1 MNGGIYIM
9 NKKEINEIKRNLDK
23 DSGFFTINHVVTVC
37 VDAEKKIKCMT
48 NQMNNLIAEDESEL
62 IVAYLKKILSG
73 SIGKNLLEYHFP
85 KDAYLEGGA
94 QVFMNEV
101 LRSKLTD
108 ADIVQKYIDR
118 IIEKMEYIS
127 TYTIFVAHCTYA
139 VINKNKNLESD
150 IESDSNYNFL
160 LTAICP
166 VNLRIDG
173 LIYDEQTNSIAKK
186 DTADRIVDPPT
197 DGFLFPL
204 FSDRQ
209 SDINGVLYYTKN
221 AKKPNSS
228 IVEELL
234 GCEYSMSGV
243 SEKATFHAIMN
254 NVCGDELDLKVINSV
269 NNKIQ
274 DIIDRNAHETD
285 IPTVNSKDIS
295 SILWESGISQQK
307 LEQLPKVYETALGEK
322 ELTCANLV
330 EKKTVLSVPGVTVN
344 ISKDGM
350 ERVRTQTVGGKKC
363 LVIELDEDKMSVNG
377 LETTLE
383 NAKQEQTV

>member
-1 MNGGIYIM
+1 M
-9 NKKEINEIKRNLDK
+9 NKKEINEIKKNLDK
-23 DSGFFTINHVVTVC
+23 DSGLFTINHVVTAC

-85 KDAYLEGGA
+85 NDAYLEDGA
-94 QVFMNEV
+94 QLFLNEV

-108 ADIVQKYIDR
+108 SDLVQKYIDR
-118 IIEKMEYIS
+118 IIEKMEYLS
-127 TYTIFVAHCTYA
+127 TYTIFTAHCTYA
-139 VINKNKNLESD
+139 VKNKNKNLDDD
-150 IESDSNYNFL
+150 IGGDIDSNYNFL
-160 LTAICP
+160 ITAICP

-173 LIYDEQTNSIAKK
+173 LIYDEQANSIAKK

-209 SDINGVLYYTKN
+209 ADINGVLYYTKN

-234 GCEYSMSGV
+234 GCEYSMSGI

-254 NVCGDELDLKVINSV
+254 NVCGEELDLKVINTV
-269 NNKIQ
+269 NSKIQ

-295 SILWESGISQQK
+295 NILWESGISQQK
-307 LEQLPKVYETALGEK
+307 LEHLPKVYETALGEK

-330 EKKTVLSVPGVTVN
+330 DKKTVLTVPGVTVN

-350 ERVRTQTVGGKKC
+350 DRVRTQTVGGKKC

-377 LETTLE
+377 LQTTLE
-383 NAKQEQTV
+383 QAKQEQTV

>member
-1 MNGGIYIM
+1 M
-9 NKKEINEIKRNLDK
+9 NKKEINEIKKNLDK
-23 DSGFFTINHVVTVC
+23 DSGFFTINHVVTAC

-85 KDAYLEGGA
+85 NDAYLEGGA
-94 QVFMNEV
+94 QLFMNEV

-108 ADIVQKYIDR
+108 EELVQKYIDR
-118 IIEKMEYIS
+118 IIEKMEYLS
-127 TYTIFVAHCTYA
+127 TYTIFTAHCTYA
-139 VINKNKNLESD
+139 VKNKNKNLDDDIGGDSD
-150 IESDSNYNFL
+150 TNYNFII
-160 LTAICP
+160 TAICP

-173 LIYDEQTNSIAKK
+173 LIYDEQANSIAKK
-186 DTADRIVDPPT
+186 ETADRIVDPPT

-254 NVCGDELDLKVINSV
+254 NVCGDELDLKVINTV
-269 NNKIQ
+269 NSKIQ
-274 DIIDRNAHETD
+274 DIIDRNAHETE

-295 SILWESGISQQK
+295 NILWESGISQQK
-307 LEQLPKVYETALGEK
+307 LEHLPKVYETALGEK

-330 EKKTVLSVPGVTVN
+330 DKKTVLTVPGVTVN
-344 ISKDGM
+344 ISKAGM
-350 ERVRTQTVGGKKC
+350 ERVHTQTVGGRKC

-383 NAKQEQTV
+383 QAKQEQTV

>member
-1 MNGGIYIM
+1 M
-9 NKKEINEIKRNLDK
+9 NKKEINEIKKNLDK
-23 DSGFFTINHVVTVC
+23 DSGFFTINHVVTAC

-85 KDAYLEGGA
+85 NDAYLEGGA
-94 QVFMNEV
+94 QLFMNEV

-108 ADIVQKYIDR
+108 EELVQKYIDR
-118 IIEKMEYIS
+118 IIEKMEYLS
-127 TYTIFVAHCTYA
+127 TYTIFTAHCTYA
-139 VINKNKNLESD
+139 VKNKNKNLDDD
-150 IESDSNYNFL
+150 IGGDSNTNYNFII
-160 LTAICP
+160 TAICP

-173 LIYDEQTNSIAKK
+173 LIYDEQANSIAKK
-186 DTADRIVDPPT
+186 ETADRIVDPPT

-254 NVCGDELDLKVINSV
+254 NVCGDELDLKVINTV
-269 NNKIQ
+269 NSKIQ
-274 DIIDRNAHETD
+274 DIIDRNAHETE

-295 SILWESGISQQK
+295 NILWESGISQQK
-307 LEQLPKVYETALGEK
+307 LEHLPKVYETALGEK

-330 EKKTVLSVPGVTVN
+330 DKKTVLTVPGVTVN

-350 ERVRTQTVGGKKC
+350 ERVHTQTVGGRKC

-383 NAKQEQTV
+383 QAKQEQTV

>member
-1 MNGGIYIM
+1 M

-23 DSGFFTINHVVTVC
+23 DSGFFTINHIVTAC

-85 KDAYLEGGA
+85 NDAYLEGGA

-108 ADIVQKYIDR
+108 SEMVQKYIDR

-221 AKKPNSS
+221 AKKPNTS

-234 GCEYSMSGV
+234 GCEYSMSGI
-243 SEKATFHAIMN
+243 SEKVTFHSILN

-307 LEQLPKVYETALGEK
+307 LEHLPKVYETALGEK

-330 EKKTVLSVPGVTVN
+330 EKKTVLTVPGVTVN
-344 ISKDGM
+344 ISKEGM
-350 ERVRTQTVGGKKC
+350 EKVRTQTVGGKKC

-383 NAKQEQTV
+383 QAKAEQTV

>member
-1 MNGGIYIM
+1 M
-9 NKKEINEIKRNLDK
+9 NKKEINEIKKNLDK
-23 DSGFFTINHVVTVC
+23 DSGFFTINHVVTAC

-85 KDAYLEGGA
+85 NDAYLEGGA
-94 QVFMNEV
+94 QLFMNEV
-101 LRSKLTD
+101 LRSKLID
-108 ADIVQKYIDR
+108 EELVQKYIDR
-118 IIEKMEYIS
+118 IIEKMEYLS
-127 TYTIFVAHCTYA
+127 TYTIFTAHCTYA
-139 VINKNKNLESD
+139 VKNKNKNLDDDIGGDSD
-150 IESDSNYNFL
+150 TNYNFII
-160 LTAICP
+160 TAICP

-173 LIYDEQTNSIAKK
+173 LIYDEQANSIAKK
-186 DTADRIVDPPT
+186 ETADRIVDPPT

-254 NVCGDELDLKVINSV
+254 NVCGDELDLKVINTV
-269 NNKIQ
+269 NSKIQ
-274 DIIDRNAHETD
+274 DIIDRNAHETE

-295 SILWESGISQQK
+295 NILWESGISQQK
-307 LEQLPKVYETALGEK
+307 LEHLPKVYETALGEK

-330 EKKTVLSVPGVTVN
+330 DKKTVLTVPGVTVN

-350 ERVRTQTVGGKKC
+350 ERVHTQTVGGRKC

-383 NAKQEQTV
+383 QAKQEQTV

>member
-1 MNGGIYIM
+1 M
-9 NKKEINEIKRNLDK
+9 NKKEINEIKKNLDK
-23 DSGFFTINHVVTVC
+23 DSGFFTINHVVTAC

-85 KDAYLEGGA
+85 NDAYLEGGA
-94 QVFMNEV
+94 QLFMNEV

-108 ADIVQKYIDR
+108 EELVQKYIDR
-118 IIEKMEYIS
+118 IIEKMEYLS
-127 TYTIFVAHCTYA
+127 TYTIFTAHCTYA
-139 VINKNKNLESD
+139 VKNKNKNLDDDIGGDSD
-150 IESDSNYNFL
+150 TNYNFII
-160 LTAICP
+160 TAICP

-173 LIYDEQTNSIAKK
+173 LIYDEQANSIAKK
-186 DTADRIVDPPT
+186 ETADRIVDPPT

-209 SDINGVLYYTKN
+209 SDINGVLYYSKN

-254 NVCGDELDLKVINSV
+254 NVCGDELDLKVINTV
-269 NNKIQ
+269 NSKIQ
-274 DIIDRNAHETD
+274 DIIDRNAHETE

-295 SILWESGISQQK
+295 NILWESGISQQK
-307 LEQLPKVYETALGEK
+307 LEHLPKVYETALGEK

-330 EKKTVLSVPGVTVN
+330 DKKTVLSIPGVTVN

-350 ERVRTQTVGGKKC
+350 ERVHTQTVGGRKC

-383 NAKQEQTV
+383 QAKQEQTV

>member
-1 MNGGIYIM
+1 M
-9 NKKEINEIKRNLDK
+9 NKKEINEIKKNLDK
-23 DSGFFTINHVVTVC
+23 DSGFFTINHVVTAC
-37 VDAEKKIKCMT
+37 IDAEKKIKCMT

-85 KDAYLEGGA
+85 NDAYLEDGA
-94 QVFMNEV
+94 QLFLNEV

-108 ADIVQKYIDR
+108 SDLVQKYIDR
-118 IIEKMEYIS
+118 IIEKMEYLS
-127 TYTIFVAHCTYA
+127 TYTIFTAHCTYA
-139 VINKNKNLESD
+139 VKNKNKNLDDD
-150 IESDSNYNFL
+150 IGGDSDSNYNFL
-160 LTAICP
+160 ITAICP

-173 LIYDEQTNSIAKK
+173 LIYDEQANSIAKK

-209 SDINGVLYYTKN
+209 ADINGVLYYTKN

-234 GCEYSMSGV
+234 GCEYSMSGI

-254 NVCGDELDLKVINSV
+254 NVCGEELDLKVINTV
-269 NNKIQ
+269 NSKIQ

-295 SILWESGISQQK
+295 NILWESGISQQK
-307 LEQLPKVYETALGEK
+307 LEHLPKVYETALGEK

-330 EKKTVLSVPGVTVN
+330 DKKTVLTVPGVTVN

-350 ERVRTQTVGGKKC
+350 DRVRTQTVGGKKC

-383 NAKQEQTV
+383 QAKQEQTV

>member
-1 MNGGIYIM
+1 M

-23 DSGFFTINHVVTVC
+23 DSGFFTIDHVVTAC

-94 QVFMNEV
+94 QLFMNEV
-101 LRSKLTD
+101 LRSRLTD
-108 ADIVQKYIDR
+108 DEIVKKYIGR
-118 IIEKMEYIS
+118 IIEKMEYVS

-160 LTAICP
+160 ITAICP

-173 LIYDEQTNSIAKK
+173 LIYDEQSNSIAKK

-254 NVCGDELDLKVINSV
+254 NVCGEELDLKVINSV
-269 NNKIQ
+269 NSKIQ

-295 SILWESGISQQK
+295 AILWESGISQQK
-307 LEQLPKVYETALGEK
+307 LEHLPKVYETALGEK
-322 ELTCANLV
+322 ELTCVNLV
-330 EKKTVLSVPGVTVN
+330 DKKTVLSVPGVTVN
-344 ISKDGM
+344 ISKEGM

-363 LVIELDEDKMSVNG
+363 LVIELDEDKMQVNG
-377 LETTLE
+377 LETAMQD
-383 NAKQEQTV
+383 AKTPQTV

>member
-1 MNGGIYIM
+1 M
-9 NKKEINEIKRNLDK
+9 NKKEINEIKKNLDK
-23 DSGFFTINHVVTVC
+23 DSGFFTINHVVTAC

-85 KDAYLEGGA
+85 NDAYLEDGA
-94 QVFMNEV
+94 QLFLNEV

-108 ADIVQKYIDR
+108 SDLVQKYIDR
-118 IIEKMEYIS
+118 IIEKMEYLS
-127 TYTIFVAHCTYA
+127 TYTIFTAHCTYA
-139 VINKNKNLESD
+139 VKNKNKNLDDD
-150 IESDSNYNFL
+150 IGGDSDSNYNFL
-160 LTAICP
+160 ITAICP

-173 LIYDEQTNSIAKK
+173 LIYDEQANSIAKK

-209 SDINGVLYYTKN
+209 ADINGVLYYTKN

-234 GCEYSMSGV
+234 GCEYSMSGI

-254 NVCGDELDLKVINSV
+254 NVCGEELDLKVINTV
-269 NNKIQ
+269 NSKIQ

-295 SILWESGISQQK
+295 NILWESGISQQK
-307 LEQLPKVYETALGEK
+307 LEHLPKVYEIALGEK

-330 EKKTVLSVPGVTVN
+330 DKKTVLTVPGVTVN

-350 ERVRTQTVGGKKC
+350 DRVRTQTVGGKKC

-377 LETTLE
+377 LQTTLE
-383 NAKQEQTV
+383 QAKQEQTV

>member
-1 MNGGIYIM
+1 M
-9 NKKEINEIKRNLDK
+9 NKKEINEIKKNLDK
-23 DSGFFTINHVVTVC
+23 DSGFFTINHVVTAC

-85 KDAYLEGGA
+85 NDAYLEGGA
-94 QVFMNEV
+94 QLFMNEV

-108 ADIVQKYIDR
+108 EELVQKYIDR
-118 IIEKMEYIS
+118 IIEKMEYLS
-127 TYTIFVAHCTYA
+127 TYTIFTAHCTYA
-139 VINKNKNLESD
+139 VKNKNKNLDDDIGGDSD
-150 IESDSNYNFL
+150 TNYNFII
-160 LTAICP
+160 TAICP

-173 LIYDEQTNSIAKK
+173 LIYDEQANSIAKK
-186 DTADRIVDPPT
+186 ETADRIVDPPT

-234 GCEYSMSGV
+234 DCEYSMSGV

-254 NVCGDELDLKVINSV
+254 NVCGDELDLKVINTV
-269 NNKIQ
+269 NSKIQ
-274 DIIDRNAHETD
+274 DIIDRNAHETE

-295 SILWESGISQQK
+295 NILWESGISQQK
-307 LEQLPKVYETALGEK
+307 LEHLPKVYETALGEK

-330 EKKTVLSVPGVTVN
+330 DKKTVLTVPGVTVN

-350 ERVRTQTVGGKKC
+350 EKVHTQTVGGRKC

-383 NAKQEQTV
+383 QAKQEQTV

>member
-1 MNGGIYIM
+1 M
-9 NKKEINEIKRNLDK
+9 NKKEINEIKKNLDK
-23 DSGFFTINHVVTVC
+23 DSGFFTINHVVTAC

-85 KDAYLEGGA
+85 NDAYLEGGA
-94 QVFMNEV
+94 QLFMNEV

-108 ADIVQKYIDR
+108 EELVQKYIDR
-118 IIEKMEYIS
+118 IIEKMEYLS
-127 TYTIFVAHCTYA
+127 TYTIFTAHCTYA
-139 VINKNKNLESD
+139 VKNKNKNLDDDIGGDSD
-150 IESDSNYNFL
+150 TNYNFII
-160 LTAICP
+160 TAICP

-173 LIYDEQTNSIAKK
+173 LIYDEQSNSIAKK
-186 DTADRIVDPPT
+186 ETADRIVDPPT

-254 NVCGDELDLKVINSV
+254 NVCGDELDLKVINTV
-269 NNKIQ
+269 NSKIQ
-274 DIIDRNAHETD
+274 DIIDRNAHETE

-295 SILWESGISQQK
+295 NILWESGISQQK
-307 LEQLPKVYETALGEK
+307 LEHLPKVYETALGEK

-330 EKKTVLSVPGVTVN
+330 DKKTVLTVPGVTVN

-350 ERVRTQTVGGKKC
+350 ERVHTQTVGGRKC

-383 NAKQEQTV
+383 QAKQEQTV

>member
-1 MNGGIYIM
+1 M
-9 NKKEINEIKRNLDK
+9 NKKEINEIKKNLDK
-23 DSGFFTINHVVTVC
+23 DSGFFTINHVVTAC

-85 KDAYLEGGA
+85 NDAYLEGGA
-94 QVFMNEV
+94 QLFMNEV

-108 ADIVQKYIDR
+108 EELVQKYIDR
-118 IIEKMEYIS
+118 IIEKMEYLS
-127 TYTIFVAHCTYA
+127 TYTIFTAHCTYA
-139 VINKNKNLESD
+139 VKNKNKNLDDDIGGDSD
-150 IESDSNYNFL
+150 TNYNFII
-160 LTAICP
+160 TAICP

-173 LIYDEQTNSIAKK
+173 LIYDEQANSIAKK
-186 DTADRIVDPPT
+186 ETADRIVDPPT

-209 SDINGVLYYTKN
+209 RDINGVLYYTKN

-254 NVCGDELDLKVINSV
+254 NVCGDELDLKVINTV
-269 NNKIQ
+269 NSKIQ
-274 DIIDRNAHETD
+274 DIIDRNAHETE

-295 SILWESGISQQK
+295 NILWESGISQQK
-307 LEQLPKVYETALGEK
+307 LEHLPKVYETALGEK
-322 ELTCANLV
+322 ELTCVNLV
-330 EKKTVLSVPGVTVN
+330 DKKTVLTVPGVTVN

-350 ERVRTQTVGGKKC
+350 ERVRTQTVGGRKC

-383 NAKQEQTV
+383 QAKQEQTV

>member
-1 MNGGIYIM
+1 M
-9 NKKEINEIKRNLDK
+9 NKKEINEIKKNLDK
-23 DSGFFTINHVVTVC
+23 DSGFFTINHVVTAC

-85 KDAYLEGGA
+85 NDAYLEGGA
-94 QVFMNEV
+94 QLFMNEV

-108 ADIVQKYIDR
+108 EELVQKYIDR
-118 IIEKMEYIS
+118 IIEKMEYLS
-127 TYTIFVAHCTYA
+127 TYTIFTAHCTYA
-139 VINKNKNLESD
+139 VKNKNKNLDDDIGGDSD
-150 IESDSNYNFL
+150 TNYNFII
-160 LTAICP
+160 TAICP

-173 LIYDEQTNSIAKK
+173 LIYDEQANSIAKK
-186 DTADRIVDPPT
+186 ETADRIVDPPT

-254 NVCGDELDLKVINSV
+254 NVCGDELDLKVINTV
-269 NNKIQ
+269 NSKIQ
-274 DIIDRNAHETD
+274 DIIDRNAHETE

-295 SILWESGISQQK
+295 NILWESGISQQK
-307 LEQLPKVYETALGEK
+307 LEHLPKVYETALGEK

-330 EKKTVLSVPGVTVN
+330 DKKTVLSIPGVTVN

-350 ERVRTQTVGGKKC
+350 ERVHTQTVGGRKC

-383 NAKQEQTV
+383 QAKQEQTV

>member
-1 MNGGIYIM
+1 M
-9 NKKEINEIKRNLDK
+9 NKKEINEIKKNLDK
-23 DSGFFTINHVVTVC
+23 DSGFFTINHVVTAC

-85 KDAYLEGGA
+85 NDAYLEGGA
-94 QVFMNEV
+94 QLFMNEV

-108 ADIVQKYIDR
+108 EELVQKYIDR
-118 IIEKMEYIS
+118 IIEKMEYLS
-127 TYTIFVAHCTYA
+127 TYTIFAAHCTYA
-139 VINKNKNLESD
+139 VKNRNKNLDDDIGGDSD
-150 IESDSNYNFL
+150 TNYNFII
-160 LTAICP
+160 TAICP

-173 LIYDEQTNSIAKK
+173 LIYDEQANSIAKK
-186 DTADRIVDPPT
+186 ETADRIVDPPT

-254 NVCGDELDLKVINSV
+254 NVCGDELDLKVINTV
-269 NNKIQ
+269 NSKIQ
-274 DIIDRNAHETD
+274 DIIDRNAHETE

-295 SILWESGISQQK
+295 NILWESGISQQK
-307 LEQLPKVYETALGEK
+307 LEHLPKVYETALGEK

-330 EKKTVLSVPGVTVN
+330 DKKTVLTVPGVTVN

-350 ERVRTQTVGGKKC
+350 ERVHTQTVGGRKC

-383 NAKQEQTV
+383 QAKQEQTV

>member
-1 MNGGIYIM
+1 M

-23 DSGFFTINHVVTVC
+23 DSGFFTINHVVTAC

-85 KDAYLEGGA
+85 NDAYLEGGA
-94 QVFMNEV
+94 QLFMNEV

-108 ADIVQKYIDR
+108 SDLVQKYIDR
-118 IIEKMEYIS
+118 IIEKMEYVS

-139 VINKNKNLESD
+139 VISKNKNLESD
-150 IESDSNYNFL
+150 IESDNNYNFL
-160 LTAICP
+160 ITAICP

-228 IVEELL
+228 IVEDLL

-254 NVCGDELDLKVINSV
+254 NVCGDELDLKVINTV
-269 NNKIQ
+269 NTKIQ

-295 SILWESGISQQK
+295 TILWESGISQQK
-307 LEQLPKVYETALGEK
+307 LEHLPKVYETALGEK

-330 EKKTVLSVPGVTVN
+330 DKKTVLTVPGVTVN

-350 ERVRTQTVGGKKC
+350 EKVRTQTVGGRKC
-363 LVIELDEDKMSVNG
+363 LVIELGDEKMQVNG

-383 NAKQEQTV
+383 EAKAEQTV

>member
-1 MNGGIYIM
+1 M
-9 NKKEINEIKRNLDK
+9 NKKEINEIKKNLDK
-23 DSGFFTINHVVTVC
+23 DSGFFTINHVVTAC

-85 KDAYLEGGA
+85 NDAYLEDGA
-94 QVFMNEV
+94 QLFLNEV

-108 ADIVQKYIDR
+108 SDLVQKYIDR
-118 IIEKMEYIS
+118 IIEKMEYLS
-127 TYTIFVAHCTYA
+127 TYTIFTAHCTYA
-139 VINKNKNLESD
+139 VKNKNKNLDDD
-150 IESDSNYNFL
+150 IGGASDSNYNFL
-160 LTAICP
+160 ITAICP

-173 LIYDEQTNSIAKK
+173 LIYDEQANSIAKK

-209 SDINGVLYYTKN
+209 ADINGVLYYTKN

-234 GCEYSMSGV
+234 GCEYSMSGI

-254 NVCGDELDLKVINSV
+254 NVCGEELDLKVINTV
-269 NNKIQ
+269 NSKIQ

-295 SILWESGISQQK
+295 NILWESGISQQK
-307 LEQLPKVYETALGEK
+307 LEHLPKVYETALGEK

-330 EKKTVLSVPGVTVN
+330 DKKTVLTVPGVTVN

-350 ERVRTQTVGGKKC
+350 DRVRTQTVGGKKC

-383 NAKQEQTV
+383 QAKQEQTV

>member
-1 MNGGIYIM
+1 M
-9 NKKEINEIKRNLDK
+9 NKKEINEIKKNLDK
-23 DSGFFTINHVVTVC
+23 DSGFFTINHVVTAC

-85 KDAYLEGGA
+85 NDAYLEGGA
-94 QVFMNEV
+94 QLFMNEV

-108 ADIVQKYIDR
+108 EELVQKYIDR
-118 IIEKMEYIS
+118 IIEKMEYLS
-127 TYTIFVAHCTYA
+127 TYTIFTAHCTYA
-139 VINKNKNLESD
+139 VKNKNKNLDDDIGGDSD
-150 IESDSNYNFL
+150 TNYNFII
-160 LTAICP
+160 TAICP

-173 LIYDEQTNSIAKK
+173 LIYDEQANSIAKK
-186 DTADRIVDPPT
+186 ETADRIVDPPT

-254 NVCGDELDLKVINSV
+254 NVCGDELDLKVINTV
-269 NNKIQ
+269 NSKIQ
-274 DIIDRNAHETD
+274 DIIDRNAHETE

-295 SILWESGISQQK
+295 NILWESGISQQK
-307 LEQLPKVYETALGEK
+307 LEHLPKVYETALGEK

-330 EKKTVLSVPGVTVN
+330 DKKTVLTVPGVTVN

-350 ERVRTQTVGGKKC
+350 ERVHTQTVGGRKC

-383 NAKQEQTV
+383 QAKQEQTV

>member
-1 MNGGIYIM
+1 M

-23 DSGFFTINHVVTVC
+23 DSGFFTINHVVTAC
-37 VDAEKKIKCMT
+37 VDSEKKIKCMT

-85 KDAYLEGGA
+85 NDAYLEGGA
-94 QVFMNEV
+94 QLFMNEV
-101 LRSKLTD
+101 LRSQLTN
-108 ADIVQKYIDR
+108 ADLVQKYIDR
-118 IIEKMEYIS
+118 IIEKMEYVS
-127 TYTIFVAHCTYA
+127 TYTVFVAHCTYA
-139 VINKNKNLESD
+139 VISKNKNLESD
-150 IESDSNYNFL
+150 IESDNNYNFL
-160 LTAICP
+160 ITAICP

-228 IVEELL
+228 IVEDLL

-254 NVCGDELDLKVINSV
+254 NVCGDELDLKVINTV
-269 NNKIQ
+269 NTKIQ

-295 SILWESGISQQK
+295 TILWESGISQQK
-307 LEQLPKVYETALGEK
+307 LEHLPKVYETALGEK

-330 EKKTVLSVPGVTVN
+330 DKKTVLTVPGVTVN
-344 ISKDGM
+344 ITKDGM
-350 ERVRTQTVGGKKC
+350 EKVHTQTVGGKKC
-363 LVIELDEDKMSVNG
+363 LVIELGDEKMQVNG

-383 NAKQEQTV
+383 EAKAEQTV

>member
-1 MNGGIYIM
+1 M
-9 NKKEINEIKRNLDK
+9 NKKEINEIKKNLDK
-23 DSGFFTINHVVTVC
+23 DSGFFTINHVVTAC

-85 KDAYLEGGA
+85 NDAYLEGGA
-94 QVFMNEV
+94 QLFMNEV

-108 ADIVQKYIDR
+108 EELVQKYIDR
-118 IIEKMEYIS
+118 IIEKMEYLS
-127 TYTIFVAHCTYA
+127 TYTIFTAHCTYA
-139 VINKNKNLESD
+139 VKNKNKNLDDDIGGDSD
-150 IESDSNYNFL
+150 TNYNFII
-160 LTAICP
+160 TAICP

-173 LIYDEQTNSIAKK
+173 LIYDEQANSIAKK
-186 DTADRIVDPPT
+186 ETADRIVDPPT

-254 NVCGDELDLKVINSV
+254 NVCGDELDLKVINTV
-269 NNKIQ
+269 NSKIQ
-274 DIIDRNAHETD
+274 DIIDRNAHETE

-295 SILWESGISQQK
+295 NILWESGISQQK
-307 LEQLPKVYETALGEK
+307 LEHLPKVYVWKGCTPKQSADESAL
-322 ELTCANLV
+322 
-330 EKKTVLSVPGVTVN
+330 LSSLMR
-344 ISKDGM
+344 I
-350 ERVRTQTVGGKKC
+350 KC
-363 LVIELDEDKMSVNG
+363 LSTG
-377 LETTLE
+377 LKQRLNRQSRNRQFKTKRSE
-383 NAKQEQTV
+383 NRFSDLCFLSIYSRLISSNFPPSNKT

>member
-1 MNGGIYIM
+1 M
-9 NKKEINEIKRNLDK
+9 NKKEINEIKKNLDK
-23 DSGFFTINHVVTVC
+23 DSGFFTINHVVTAC

-85 KDAYLEGGA
+85 NDAYLEGGA
-94 QVFMNEV
+94 QLFMNEV

-108 ADIVQKYIDR
+108 EELVQKYIDR
-118 IIEKMEYIS
+118 IIEKMEYLS
-127 TYTIFVAHCTYA
+127 TYTIFTAHCTYA
-139 VINKNKNLESD
+139 VKNKNKNLDDDIGGDSD
-150 IESDSNYNFL
+150 TNYNFII
-160 LTAICP
+160 TAICP

-173 LIYDEQTNSIAKK
+173 LIYDEQANSIAKK
-186 DTADRIVDPPT
+186 ETADRIVDPPT

-254 NVCGDELDLKVINSV
+254 NVCGDELDLKVINTV
-269 NNKIQ
+269 NSKIQ
-274 DIIDRNAHETD
+274 DIIDRNAHETE

-295 SILWESGISQQK
+295 NILWESGISQQK
-307 LEQLPKVYETALGEK
+307 LEHLPKVYETALGEK

-330 EKKTVLSVPGVTVN
+330 DKKTVLTVPGVTVN

-350 ERVRTQTVGGKKC
+350 ERVHTQTVGGKKC

-383 NAKQEQTV
+383 QAKQEQTV

>member
-1 MNGGIYIM
+1 M

-23 DSGFFTINHVVTVC
+23 DSGFFTINHIVTAC

-85 KDAYLEGGA
+85 NDAYLEGGA

-108 ADIVQKYIDR
+108 SEMVQKYIDR

-221 AKKPNSS
+221 AKKPNTS

-234 GCEYSMSGV
+234 GCEYSMSGI
-243 SEKATFHAIMN
+243 SEKVTFHSILN

-307 LEQLPKVYETALGEK
+307 MEHLPKVYETALGEK

-330 EKKTVLSVPGVTVN
+330 EKKTVLTVPGVTVN
-344 ISKDGM
+344 ISKEGM
-350 ERVRTQTVGGKKC
+350 EKVRTQTVGGKKC

-383 NAKQEQTV
+383 QAKAEQTV

>member
-1 MNGGIYIM
+1 M
-9 NKKEINEIKRNLDK
+9 NKKEINEIKKNLDK
-23 DSGFFTINHVVTVC
+23 DSGFFTINHVVTAC

-85 KDAYLEGGA
+85 NDAYLEGGA
-94 QVFMNEV
+94 QLFMNEV

-108 ADIVQKYIDR
+108 EELVQKYIDR
-118 IIEKMEYIS
+118 IIEKMEYLS
-127 TYTIFVAHCTYA
+127 TYTIFTAHCTYA
-139 VINKNKNLESD
+139 VKNRNKNLDDDIGGDSD
-150 IESDSNYNFL
+150 TNYNFII
-160 LTAICP
+160 TAICP

-173 LIYDEQTNSIAKK
+173 LIYDEQANSIAKK
-186 DTADRIVDPPT
+186 ETADRIVDPPT

-254 NVCGDELDLKVINSV
+254 NVCGDELDLKVINTV
-269 NNKIQ
+269 NSKIQ
-274 DIIDRNAHETD
+274 DIIDRNAHETE

-295 SILWESGISQQK
+295 NILWESGISQQK
-307 LEQLPKVYETALGEK
+307 LEHLPKVYETALGEK

-330 EKKTVLSVPGVTVN
+330 DKKTVLTVPGVTVN

-350 ERVRTQTVGGKKC
+350 ERVHTQTVGGRKC

-383 NAKQEQTV
+383 QAKQEQTV

>member
-1 MNGGIYIM
+1 M
-9 NKKEINEIKRNLDK
+9 NKKEINEIKKNLDK
-23 DSGFFTINHVVTVC
+23 DSGFFTINHVVTAC

-85 KDAYLEGGA
+85 NDAYLEGGA
-94 QVFMNEV
+94 QLFMNEV

-108 ADIVQKYIDR
+108 EELVQKYIDR
-118 IIEKMEYIS
+118 IIERMEYLS
-127 TYTIFVAHCTYA
+127 TYTIFTAHCTYA
-139 VINKNKNLESD
+139 VKNKNKNLDDDIGGDSD
-150 IESDSNYNFL
+150 TNYNFII
-160 LTAICP
+160 TAICP

-173 LIYDEQTNSIAKK
+173 LIYDEQANSIAKK
-186 DTADRIVDPPT
+186 ETADRIVDPPT

-254 NVCGDELDLKVINSV
+254 NVCGDELDLKVINTV
-269 NNKIQ
+269 NSKIQ
-274 DIIDRNAHETD
+274 DIIDRNAHETE

-295 SILWESGISQQK
+295 NILWESGISQQK
-307 LEQLPKVYETALGEK
+307 LEHLPKVYETALGEK

-330 EKKTVLSVPGVTVN
+330 DKKTVLTVPGVTVN

-350 ERVRTQTVGGKKC
+350 ERVRTQTVGGRKC

-383 NAKQEQTV
+383 QAKQEQTV

>member
-1 MNGGIYIM
+1 M
-9 NKKEINEIKRNLDK
+9 NKKEINEIKKNLDK
-23 DSGFFTINHVVTVC
+23 DSGFFTINHVVTAC

-85 KDAYLEGGA
+85 NDAYLEGGA
-94 QVFMNEV
+94 QLFMNEV

-108 ADIVQKYIDR
+108 EELVQKYIDR
-118 IIEKMEYIS
+118 IIEKMEYLS
-127 TYTIFVAHCTYA
+127 TYTIFTAHCTYA
-139 VINKNKNLESD
+139 VKNKNKNLDDDIGGDSD
-150 IESDSNYNFL
+150 TNYNFII
-160 LTAICP
+160 TAICP

-173 LIYDEQTNSIAKK
+173 LIYDEQANSIAKK
-186 DTADRIVDPPT
+186 ETADRIVDPPT

-209 SDINGVLYYTKN
+209 SDINGVLYYSKN

-254 NVCGDELDLKVINSV
+254 NVCGDELDLKVINTV
-269 NNKIQ
+269 NSKIQ
-274 DIIDRNAHETD
+274 DIIDRNAHETE

-295 SILWESGISQQK
+295 NILWESGISQQK
-307 LEQLPKVYETALGEK
+307 LEHLPKVYETALGEK

-330 EKKTVLSVPGVTVN
+330 DKKTVLTVPGVTVN

-350 ERVRTQTVGGKKC
+350 ERVHTQTVGGRKC

-383 NAKQEQTV
+383 QAKQEQTV

>member
-1 MNGGIYIM
+1 M
-9 NKKEINEIKRNLDK
+9 NKKEINEIKKNLDK
-23 DSGFFTINHVVTVC
+23 DSGFFTINHVVTAC

-85 KDAYLEGGA
+85 NDAYLEGGA
-94 QVFMNEV
+94 QLFMNEV

-108 ADIVQKYIDR
+108 EELVQKYIDR
-118 IIEKMEYIS
+118 IIEKMEYLS
-127 TYTIFVAHCTYA
+127 TYTIFTAHCTYA
-139 VINKNKNLESD
+139 VKNKNKNLDDDIGGDSD
-150 IESDSNYNFL
+150 TNYNFII
-160 LTAICP
+160 TAICP

-173 LIYDEQTNSIAKK
+173 LIYDEQANSIAKK
-186 DTADRIVDPPT
+186 ETADRIVDPPT

-254 NVCGDELDLKVINSV
+254 NVCGDELDLKVINTV
-269 NNKIQ
+269 NSKIQ
-274 DIIDRNAHETD
+274 DIIDRNAHETE

-295 SILWESGISQQK
+295 NILWESGISQQK
-307 LEQLPKVYETALGEK
+307 LEHLPKVYETALGEK

-330 EKKTVLSVPGVTVN
+330 DKKTVLTVPGVTVN

-350 ERVRTQTVGGKKC
+350 ERVRTQTVGGRKC

-383 NAKQEQTV
+383 QAKQEQTV

>member
-1 MNGGIYIM
+1 M

-23 DSGFFTINHVVTVC
+23 DSGFFTINHVVTAC

-85 KDAYLEGGA
+85 NDAYVEGGA
-94 QVFMNEV
+94 QLFMNEV

-108 ADIVQKYIDR
+108 SDLVQKYIDR
-118 IIEKMEYIS
+118 IIEKMEYVS

-139 VINKNKNLESD
+139 VISKNKNLESD
-150 IESDSNYNFL
+150 IESDNNYNFL
-160 LTAICP
+160 ITAICP

-228 IVEELL
+228 IVEDLL

-254 NVCGDELDLKVINSV
+254 NVCGDELDLKVINTV
-269 NNKIQ
+269 NTKIQ

-295 SILWESGISQQK
+295 TILWESGISQQK
-307 LEQLPKVYETALGEK
+307 LEHLPKVYETALGEK

-330 EKKTVLSVPGVTVN
+330 DKKTVLTVPGVTVN
-344 ISKDGM
+344 ITKDGM
-350 ERVRTQTVGGKKC
+350 EKVRTQTVGGRKC
-363 LVIELDEDKMSVNG
+363 LVIELGDEKMQVNG

-383 NAKQEQTV
+383 EAKAEQTV

>member
-1 MNGGIYIM
+1 M

-23 DSGFFTINHVVTVC
+23 DSGFFTINHVVTAC
-37 VDAEKKIKCMT
+37 VDAEKKVKCMT
-48 NQMNNLIAEDESEL
+48 NRMNNLIPEDESGL

-94 QVFMNEV
+94 QIFMNEV
-101 LRSKLTD
+101 LRSKLSD
-108 ADIVQKYIDR
+108 ESLVNRYIQR

-127 TYTIFVAHCTYA
+127 TYTVFVAHCTYA
-139 VINKNKNLESD
+139 VISKNKNLESD
-150 IESDSNYNFL
+150 LESDNNYNFII
-160 LTAICP
+160 TAICP

-173 LIYDEQTNSIAKK
+173 LIYDEESNSIAKK
-186 DTADRIVDPPT
+186 ETADRIVDPPT

-228 IVEELL
+228 IVQELL

-243 SEKATFHAIMN
+243 SEKVTFHAIMN
-254 NVCGDELDLKVINSV
+254 NVCGDELDLNVINSV

-274 DIIDRNAHETD
+274 DIIDRSVHDTE
-285 IPTVNSKDIS
+285 IPTVNSRDIS

-307 LEQLPKVYETALGEK
+307 LEHLPKVYETALGEK

-330 EKKTVLSVPGVTVN
+330 DKKTVLSVPGVTVN
-344 ISKDGM
+344 ISKEGM
-350 ERVRTQTVGGKKC
+350 DKVRTQTVGGKKC
-363 LVIELDEDKMSVNG
+363 LVIELDDKMSVNG
-377 LETTLE
+377 LETAIEE
-383 NAKQEQTV
+383 NKITEPV

>member
-1 MNGGIYIM
+1 M
-9 NKKEINEIKRNLDK
+9 NKKEINEIKKNLDK
-23 DSGFFTINHVVTVC
+23 DSGFFTINHVVTAC

-85 KDAYLEGGA
+85 NDAYLEDGA
-94 QVFMNEV
+94 QLFLNEV

-108 ADIVQKYIDR
+108 SDLVQKYIDR
-118 IIEKMEYIS
+118 IIEKMEYLS
-127 TYTIFVAHCTYA
+127 TYTIFTAHCTYA
-139 VINKNKNLESD
+139 VKNKNKNLDDD
-150 IESDSNYNFL
+150 IGGDSDSNYNFL
-160 LTAICP
+160 ITAICP

-173 LIYDEQTNSIAKK
+173 LIYDEQANSIAKK

-209 SDINGVLYYTKN
+209 ADINGVLYYTKN

-234 GCEYSMSGV
+234 GCEYSMSGI

-254 NVCGDELDLKVINSV
+254 NVCGEELDLKVINTV
-269 NNKIQ
+269 NSKIQ

-295 SILWESGISQQK
+295 NILWESGISQQK
-307 LEQLPKVYETALGEK
+307 LEHLPKVYETALGEK

-330 EKKTVLSVPGVTVN
+330 DKKTVLTVPGVTVN

-350 ERVRTQTVGGKKC
+350 DRVRTQTVGGKKC

-383 NAKQEQTV
+383 QAKHEQTV

>member
-1 MNGGIYIM
+1 M
-9 NKKEINEIKRNLDK
+9 NKKEINEIKKNLDK
-23 DSGFFTINHVVTVC
+23 DSGFFTINHVVTAC

-85 KDAYLEGGA
+85 NDAYLEDGA
-94 QVFMNEV
+94 QLFLNEV

-108 ADIVQKYIDR
+108 SDLVQKYIDR
-118 IIEKMEYIS
+118 IIEKMEYLS
-127 TYTIFVAHCTYA
+127 TYTIFTAHCTYA
-139 VINKNKNLESD
+139 VKNKNKNLDDD
-150 IESDSNYNFL
+150 IGGDSDSNYNFL
-160 LTAICP
+160 ITAICP

-173 LIYDEQTNSIAKK
+173 LIYDEQANSIAKK

-209 SDINGVLYYTKN
+209 ADINGVLYYTKN

-234 GCEYSMSGV
+234 GCEYSMGGI

-254 NVCGDELDLKVINSV
+254 NVCGEELDLKVINTV
-269 NNKIQ
+269 NSKIQ

-295 SILWESGISQQK
+295 NILWESGISQQK
-307 LEQLPKVYETALGEK
+307 LEHLPKVYETALGEK

-330 EKKTVLSVPGVTVN
+330 DKKTVLTVPGVTVN

-350 ERVRTQTVGGKKC
+350 DRVRTQTVGGKKC

-383 NAKQEQTV
+383 QAKQEQTV

>member
-1 MNGGIYIM
+1 M
-9 NKKEINEIKRNLDK
+9 NKKEINEIKKNLDK
-23 DSGFFTINHVVTVC
+23 DSGFFTINHVVTAC

-85 KDAYLEGGA
+85 NDAYLEDGA
-94 QVFMNEV
+94 QLFLNEV

-108 ADIVQKYIDR
+108 SDLVQKYIDR
-118 IIEKMEYIS
+118 IIEKMEYLS
-127 TYTIFVAHCTYA
+127 TYTIFTAHCTYA
-139 VINKNKNLESD
+139 VKNKNKNLDDD
-150 IESDSNYNFL
+150 IGGDSDSNYNFL
-160 LTAICP
+160 ITAICP

-173 LIYDEQTNSIAKK
+173 LIYDEQANSIAKK

-209 SDINGVLYYTKN
+209 ADINGVLYYTKN

-234 GCEYSMSGV
+234 GCEYSMSGI

-254 NVCGDELDLKVINSV
+254 NVCGEELDLKVIN
-269 NNKIQ
+269 
-274 DIIDRNAHETD
+274 
-285 IPTVNSKDIS
+285 TVNSKDIS
-295 SILWESGISQQK
+295 NILWESGISQQK
-307 LEQLPKVYETALGEK
+307 LEHLPKVYETALGEK

-330 EKKTVLSVPGVTVN
+330 DKKTVLTVPGVTVN

-350 ERVRTQTVGGKKC
+350 DRVRTQTVGGKKC

-383 NAKQEQTV
+383 QAKQQQTV

>member
-1 MNGGIYIM
+1 M

-23 DSGFFTINHVVTVC
+23 DSGFFTINHVVTAC
-37 VDAEKKIKCMT
+37 IDAEKKIKCMT

-85 KDAYLEGGA
+85 NDAYLEGGA
-94 QVFMNEV
+94 QLFMNEV

-108 ADIVQKYIDR
+108 SDLVQKYIDR
-118 IIEKMEYIS
+118 IIEKMEYVS

-139 VINKNKNLESD
+139 VISKNKNLESD
-150 IESDSNYNFL
+150 IESDNNYNFL
-160 LTAICP
+160 ITAICP

-228 IVEELL
+228 IVEDLL

-254 NVCGDELDLKVINSV
+254 NVCGDELDLKVINTV
-269 NNKIQ
+269 NTKIQ

-295 SILWESGISQQK
+295 TILWESGISQQK
-307 LEQLPKVYETALGEK
+307 LEHLPKVYETALGEK

-330 EKKTVLSVPGVTVN
+330 DKKTVLTVPGVTVN

-350 ERVRTQTVGGKKC
+350 EKVRTQTVGGRKC
-363 LVIELDEDKMSVNG
+363 LVIELGDEKMQVNG

-383 NAKQEQTV
+383 EAKAEQTV

>member
-1 MNGGIYIM
+1 M
-9 NKKEINEIKRNLDK
+9 NKKEINEIKKNLDK
-23 DSGFFTINHVVTVC
+23 DSGFFTINHVVTAC

-85 KDAYLEGGA
+85 NDAYLEGGA
-94 QVFMNEV
+94 QLFMNEV

-108 ADIVQKYIDR
+108 EELVQKYIER
-118 IIEKMEYIS
+118 IIEKMEYLS
-127 TYTIFVAHCTYA
+127 TYTIFTAHCTYA
-139 VINKNKNLESD
+139 VKNKNKNLDDDIGGDSD
-150 IESDSNYNFL
+150 TNYNFII
-160 LTAICP
+160 TAICP

-173 LIYDEQTNSIAKK
+173 LIYDEQANSIAKK
-186 DTADRIVDPPT
+186 ETADRIVDPPT

-254 NVCGDELDLKVINSV
+254 NVCGDELDLKVINTV
-269 NNKIQ
+269 NSKIQ
-274 DIIDRNAHETD
+274 DIIDRNAHETE

-295 SILWESGISQQK
+295 NILWESGISQQK
-307 LEQLPKVYETALGEK
+307 LEHLPKVYETALGEK

-330 EKKTVLSVPGVTVN
+330 DKKTVLTVPGVTVN

-350 ERVRTQTVGGKKC
+350 ERVHTQTVGGRKC

-383 NAKQEQTV
+383 QAKQEQTV

>member
-1 MNGGIYIM
+1 M
-9 NKKEINEIKRNLDK
+9 NKKEINEIKKNLDK
-23 DSGFFTINHVVTVC
+23 DSGFFTINHVVTAC

-85 KDAYLEGGA
+85 NDAYLEGGA
-94 QVFMNEV
+94 QLFMNEV

-108 ADIVQKYIDR
+108 EELVQKYIDR
-118 IIEKMEYIS
+118 IIEKMEYLS
-127 TYTIFVAHCTYA
+127 TYTIFTAHCTYA
-139 VINKNKNLESD
+139 VKNKNKNLDDDIGGDSD
-150 IESDSNYNFL
+150 TNYNFII
-160 LTAICP
+160 TAICP

-173 LIYDEQTNSIAKK
+173 LIYDEQANSTAKK
-186 DTADRIVDPPT
+186 ETADRIVDPPT

-221 AKKPNSS
+221 AKKPNTS

-234 GCEYSMSGV
+234 GCEYSMSGI
-243 SEKATFHAIMN
+243 SEKATFQSIMN

-274 DIIDRNAHETD
+274 DIIDRNAHETE

-307 LEQLPKVYETALGEK
+307 LEYLPKVYENALGEK

-330 EKKTVLSVPGVTVN
+330 DKKTVLTVPGVTVN

-363 LVIELDEDKMSVNG
+363 LVIELDDSKMSVNG
-377 LETTLE
+377 LETALE
-383 NAKQEQTV
+383 DARREEPSEEQ

>member
-1 MNGGIYIM
+1 M

-23 DSGFFTINHVVTVC
+23 DSGFFTINHVVTAC

-85 KDAYLEGGA
+85 SDAYLEGGA
-94 QVFMNEV
+94 QIFLNEV

-108 ADIVQKYIDR
+108 EDLVQKYIDR

-150 IESDSNYNFL
+150 IESDNNYNFL
-160 LTAICP
+160 ITAICP

-221 AKKPNSS
+221 AKKPNAS
-228 IVEELL
+228 IVDDLL

-254 NVCGDELDLKVINSV
+254 NVCGDELDLKVINNV

-295 SILWESGISQQK
+295 SILWESGISQEK
-307 LEQLPKVYETALGEK
+307 LEYLPKVYETALGEK

-330 EKKTVLSVPGVTVN
+330 DKKTVLTVPGVTVN
-344 ISKDGM
+344 ISKEGM
-350 ERVRTQTVGGKKC
+350 EKVRTQTVGGRKC
-363 LVIELDEDKMSVNG
+363 LVIELDDDKMQVNG

-383 NAKQEQTV
+383 QAKAEQTV

>member
-1 MNGGIYIM
+1 M

-23 DSGFFTINHVVTVC
+23 DSGFFTINHVVTAC
-37 VDAEKKIKCMT
+37 VDSEKKIKCMT

-85 KDAYLEGGA
+85 NDAYLEGGA
-94 QVFMNEV
+94 QLFMNEV
-101 LRSKLTD
+101 LRSQLTN
-108 ADIVQKYIDR
+108 ADLVQKYIDR
-118 IIEKMEYIS
+118 IIEKMEYVS
-127 TYTIFVAHCTYA
+127 TYTVFVAHCTYA
-139 VINKNKNLESD
+139 VISKNKNLESD
-150 IESDSNYNFL
+150 IESDNNYNFL
-160 LTAICP
+160 ITAICP

-228 IVEELL
+228 IVEDLL

-254 NVCGDELDLKVINSV
+254 NVCGDELDLKVINTV
-269 NNKIQ
+269 NTKIQ

-295 SILWESGISQQK
+295 TILWESGISQQK
-307 LEQLPKVYETALGEK
+307 LEHLPKVYETALGEK

-330 EKKTVLSVPGVTVN
+330 DKKTVLTVPGVTVN
-344 ISKDGM
+344 ITKDGM
-350 ERVRTQTVGGKKC
+350 EKVRTQTVGGRKC
-363 LVIELDEDKMSVNG
+363 LVIELGDEKMQVNG

-383 NAKQEQTV
+383 EAKAEQTV